1 MMLCGIMVLGCA
13 TRQLPGSAVSGSL
26 DGGPPPDLDSAA
38 IRQRVHALWMER
50 APQGVRSDLC
60 IGPGDLLEVT
70 VFHWPEMTGLKS
82 RVSAAGT
89 VSLSLIGD
97 IQAAGLSEIEL
108 QNRIAAR
115 LRQSLVKN
123 PTVSVFVTER
133 SSQQVSITGAVA
145 RPGLLPLTRDRRS
158 IADMIS
164 EAGGLSE
171 GAGGKVLFY
180 PARGSGGCGEAS
192 PIRVAALA
200 PPDDVVP
207 IEIDLNAEYQPAQEN
222 PLALPAVG
230 GDAIAVNRGQIFV
243 DGWVNAPGAIAIS
256 PSMTALGALTAAGG
270 AMYPADLSGTVLV
283 RNRRGSTTKD
293 RIAID
298 MNAVQKG
305 TVKDMSLQ
313 AGDIIQV
320 PPSPIRMIP
329 YGLYW
334 LITNVVRVG
343 AGVSLTGM

>member
-1 MMLCGIMVLGCA
+1 
-13 TRQLPGSAVSGSL
+13 
-26 DGGPPPDLDSAA
+26 
-38 IRQRVHALWMER
+38 
-50 APQGVRSDLC
+50 
-60 IGPGDLLEVT
+60 
-70 VFHWPEMTGLKS
+70 MTGLKS

-89 VSLSLIGD
+89 ASLSLIGD
-97 IQAAGLSEIEL
+97 VQAAGLSEIEL

-115 LRQSLVKN
+115 LRQDLVKN

-133 SSQQVSITGAVA
+133 TSQQVSVTGAVG

-158 IADMIS
+158 VADMIS

-171 GAGGKVLFY
+171 GAGGQVLFY
-180 PARGSGGCGEAS
+180 PARGSGGCGEVS
-192 PIRVAALA
+192 QVRVASLA
-200 PPDDVVP
+200 PPEDVEP
-207 IEIDLNAEYQPAQEN
+207 IEIDLNQEYQPAQEN

-230 GDAIAVNRGQIFV
+230 GDAIVVNRGQIFV
-243 DGWVNAPGAIAIS
+243 DGWVNVPGAIAIT
-256 PSMTALGALTAAGG
+256 PSVTALGALTAAGG
-270 AMYPADLSGTVLV
+270 AMYPADLSAVVLV

-305 TVKDMSLQ
+305 TEKDVSLQ